1 MKRIDA
7 ISRCKGIIA
16 EVLNR
21 KSARIMRQ
29 IDQAIDMAKDKAQEC
44 AESAD
49 EIMNSFG
56 KYSESSQISALQG
69 RINDYIDKV
78 KEGKDWEE
86 TATILEGLTA
96 KLQEDVEVVED
107 EEGKK

>member
-1 MKRIDA
+1 MRRIDA
-7 ISRCKGIIA
+7 ISRCKGILA

-29 IDQAIDMAKDKAQEC
+29 VDQAIDMAKDKAQEC

-56 KYSESSQISALQG
+56 KYSDSSQTTVLQG
-69 RINDYIDKV
+69 RVNDYIDKV
-78 KEGKDWEE
+78 KEASDWEE
-86 TATILEGLTA
+86 TAKILERLKD
-96 KLQEDVEVVED
+96 KLSEDVEVVLD
-107 EEGKK
+107 EEEK